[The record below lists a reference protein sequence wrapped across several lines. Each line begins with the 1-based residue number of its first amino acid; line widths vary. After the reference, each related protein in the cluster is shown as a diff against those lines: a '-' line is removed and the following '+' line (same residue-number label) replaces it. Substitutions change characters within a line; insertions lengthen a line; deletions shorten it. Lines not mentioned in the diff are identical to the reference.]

1 MSSVAD
7 IFSDLNALILSI
19 DELLQNPIAKEVPNF
34 ARDLGAEQQLNTAL
48 DVFIGGLNKIADAV
62 MQLRSP
68 LIQADAAVAGL
79 EMIADFGNSST
90 SALTEILDFLEV
102 SSVPFQPLLTGI
114 RKGGQYLEA
123 GLGLA
128 DNLPTPDDLS
138 NTKQRLTKL
147 GSSLAS
153 LKATPALPKS
163 SQSPSLSQTK
173 IGGTPS

>member
-1 MSSVAD
+1 VAD

-19 DELLQNPIAKEVPNF
+19 DELLQTSTAKEVPNI

-48 DVFIGGLNKIADAV
+48 DVFIGGLNKIADAI

-79 EMIADFGNSST
+79 EIIADSLVDFGDGR
-90 SALTEILDFLEV
+90 ALTEILGFLEV
-102 SSVPFQPLLTGI
+102 SSAPFQPLLTGI

-138 NTKQRLTKL
+138 NTKQRLTQL

>member
-19 DELLQNPIAKEVPNF
+19 DKLLQTRTAKEVPNF

-48 DVFIGGLNKIADAV
+48 DAFIGGLNKIADAV

-79 EMIADFGNSST
+79 EIIADSFLKGFDKGG
-90 SALTEILDFLEV
+90 ALTEILDFLEV
-102 SSVPFQPLLTGI
+102 SSAPFEPLL
-114 RKGGQYLEA
+114 KGMEKGEICLKA

-138 NTKQRLTKL
+138 NTKLRLTKL
-147 GSSLAS
+147 GDSLAS
-153 LKATPALPKS
+153 LKATPAPPKS
-163 SQSPSLSQTK
+163 STPSLT
-173 IGGTPS
+173 